1 MRRPAKV
8 MISVLVLVLISLAV
22 AACAAAGGGDGEDRT
37 DSERPLLLFS
47 IGMHIEPKGARV
59 SDIVTGGAPPRPV
72 PPGDGYDTNEQ
83 LYRMHAQ
90 DILAVAGIVENHGGS
105 MTIQVQT
112 PFTAMVIDS
121 GDSLLA
127 DLAGR
132 GHEIALHF
140 HEDAHLGKDSESLPV
155 ETWCAVMAEEVDLI
169 KQASGVDDVRY
180 WSGGNLYPSILQAA
194 ACAGLDVYSDWK
206 NPNTQST
213 PLALTGVNPWR
224 PAGGTDG
231 DDFSSLTS
239 HDPDGAVTYLP
250 EGLFDRED
258 FASVRKSM
266 KADENAYFE
275 YLKDS
280 LLQSLAAARTDQVN
294 VFHFTI
300 HPGEFKGDPADAFAA
315 IDRFLT
321 EVVDPLVE
329 SGQIEWATYS
339 QMADAYA
346 QWERENPG
354 VAPK

>member
-1 MRRPAKV
+1 MRRPAKA
-8 MISVLVLVLISLAV
+8 MISVLILVLVSLAMV
-22 AACAAAGGGDGEDRT
+22 ACAAADEGNGKHQT
-37 DSERPLLLFS
+37 DSEQPLLLFS
-47 IGMHIEPKGARV
+47 IGMHIEPRA
-59 SDIVTGGAPPRPV
+59 TQ
-72 PPGDGYDTNEQ
+72 T
-83 LYRMHAQ
+83 MHTQ
-90 DILAVAGIVENHGGS
+90 DINAVAGIVEDHGGS

-112 PFTAMVIDS
+112 PFTAMLVDN

-140 HEDAHLGKDSESLPV
+140 HEDAHLGKDSELLPV
-155 ETWCAVMAEEVDLI
+155 ETWCAVMTQEVDLI
-169 KQASGVDDVRY
+169 KQASGVDVRY
-180 WSGGNLYPSILQAA
+180 WSGGNLYPSILPAA

-206 NPNTQST
+206 SPETQST
-213 PLALTGVNPWR
+213 PLAMTGVNPWR

-239 HDPDGAVTYLP
+239 HDPKGAVTYLP
-250 EGLFDRED
+250 EGLFDREN

-266 KADENAYFE
+266 KDDEYTYFE

-280 LLQSLAAARTDQVN
+280 LLQSLAAAKADRVN

-354 VAPK
+354 VAPRG